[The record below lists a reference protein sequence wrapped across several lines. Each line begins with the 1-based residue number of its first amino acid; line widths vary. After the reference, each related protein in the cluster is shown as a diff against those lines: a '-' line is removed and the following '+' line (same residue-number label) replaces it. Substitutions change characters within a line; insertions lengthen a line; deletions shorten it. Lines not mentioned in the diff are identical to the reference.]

1 MNKTRKPSR
10 SLFLRLWLRAL
21 TVKRPQAALGVAA
34 VLMGAALATALLN
47 LHDGVRRKMTQEFRA
62 YGANAMVSARGDA
75 SGGASSSLLGQD
87 VLSGLAAWRESTP
100 GAVLAPML
108 HVVMRLRP
116 AQIDQRLP
124 EFQNVVVVGTDFE
137 ALRTLYPN
145 WRIADEWARHG
156 VPLQN
161 AGQDGSGTQES
172 DVGARRAAPLRNA
185 EPTGAGNQ
193 ESDVGARRAAPLRN
207 AEPPDAGNQESGVG
221 ARHGVPVPQGDCVV
235 GTRVASTLRL
245 ATSSEISVEPAETA
259 QGTATALKCRI
270 SGILSTGGAEDD
282 QLFVPLAGLQRA
294 AALDGNESVIELLIP
309 GEAAEV
315 ERTVAELGTR
325 FPQAGVRPVR
335 AIVESQ
341 GKVLGTIRWLLVAL
355 TALILVIVALCVMAT
370 MTALVLERKKD
381 IAIMKALGATDRL
394 IMRLFLCEGAGMG
407 LTGGLL
413 GFGVGLL
420 LARELGLKLFGV
432 PLDPAWWTLP
442 LVGLG
447 SVAIAVLATAFPV
460 RMAQAVQPATTLKGV

>member
-172 DVGARRAAPLRNA
+172 DVGARR
-185 EPTGAGNQ
+185 
-193 ESDVGARRAAPLRN
+193 SAPLRN
-207 AEPPDAGNQESGVG
+207 AEPPGAGNQESGVG

-447 SVAIAVLATAFPV
+447 SVAIAVLATVFPV

>member
-1 MNKTRKPSR
+1 MPSKKNS

-34 VLMGAALATALLN
+34 VLMGAALAAALLN
-47 LHDGVRRKMTQEFRA
+47 LHEGVRRKMTQEFRA
-62 YGANAMVSARGDA
+62 YGANAIVAPRGDA
-75 SGGASSSLLGQD
+75 LGGLLD
-87 VLSGLAAWRESTP
+87 DTVLNGLAAWRERTP
-100 GAVLAPML
+100 GAVVAPLL

-124 EFQNVVVVGTDFE
+124 EFQNVVVVGTDIE

-145 WRIADEWARHG
+145 WRLADVGPRHG
-156 VPLQN
+156 APLQ
-161 AGQDGSGTQES
+161 E
-172 DVGARRAAPLRNA
+172 
-185 EPTGAGNQ
+185 
-193 ESDVGARRAAPLRN
+193 
-207 AEPPDAGNQESGVG
+207 
-221 ARHGVPVPQGDCVV
+221 GDCVV

-245 ATSSEISVEPAETA
+245 ATGSEISVEPAESA
-259 QGTATALKCRI
+259 VGVRRAVPLPCRI

-282 QLFVPLAGLQRA
+282 QLFVPLATLQRA
-294 AALDGNESVIELLIP
+294 AALEGKQGVVELLIP
-309 GEAAEV
+309 GEAADI
-315 ERTVAELGTR
+315 ERTVGELGAR
-325 FPQAGVRPVR
+325 FPQASVRPVR

-341 GKVLGTIRWLLVAL
+341 GKVLGTIRWLLVGL

-381 IAIMKALGATDRL
+381 VAVMKALGATDRL

-407 LTGGLL
+407 ITGGLL
-413 GFGVGLL
+413 GCGLGLL
-420 LARELGLKLFGV
+420 LARELGLRLFGV

-442 LVGLG
+442 VISLG
-447 SVAIAVLATAFPV
+447 SMAMAVLATVFPV

>member
-185 EPTGAGNQ
+185 EPPG
-193 ESDVGARRAAPLRN
+193 
-207 AEPPDAGNQESGVG
+207 AGNQESGVG

>member
-185 EPTGAGNQ
+185 EPPG
-193 ESDVGARRAAPLRN
+193 
-207 AEPPDAGNQESGVG
+207 AGNQESGVG
-221 ARHGVPVPQGDCVV
+221 ARRGVPLPQGDCVV

-282 QLFVPLAGLQRA
+282 QLFVPLAALQRA
-294 AALDGNESVIELLIP
+294 AALDGNMSVVELLIP

>member
-156 VPLQN
+156 VP
-161 AGQDGSGTQES
+161 
-172 DVGARRAAPLRNA
+172 
-185 EPTGAGNQ
+185 
-193 ESDVGARRAAPLRN
+193 
-207 AEPPDAGNQESGVG
+207 
-221 ARHGVPVPQGDCVV
+221 VPQCDCVV

-282 QLFVPLAGLQRA
+282 QLFVPLAALQRA
-294 AALDGNESVIELLIP
+294 AALDGNMSVVELLIP

-447 SVAIAVLATAFPV
+447 SVAIAVLATVFPV

>member
-156 VPLQN
+156 VP
-161 AGQDGSGTQES
+161 
-172 DVGARRAAPLRNA
+172 
-185 EPTGAGNQ
+185 
-193 ESDVGARRAAPLRN
+193 
-207 AEPPDAGNQESGVG
+207 
-221 ARHGVPVPQGDCVV
+221 VPQCDCVV

-245 ATSSEISVEPAETA
+245 ATGSEISVEPAETA

-282 QLFVPLAGLQRA
+282 QLFVPLAALQRA
-294 AALDGNESVIELLIP
+294 AALDGNMSVVELLIP